1 MAANTR
7 DFHLRF
13 IANMDLGTFKKSLD
27 SMQGSIE
34 KLKITGSL
42 KNEFDTLFKN
52 LTKELNNFTTL
63 TNQEFNSLSDVKK
76 LENSQKTILS
86 LYNTL
91 QGKIDHINTTKLNPI
106 FTNEQKQRLEEI
118 NKILE
123 ENIKKIESANNSYAG
138 LRQEVSDIDFG
149 DKKINNAVL
158 KLINAAEKGQDYS
171 DTLSRIKIE
180 INNSKK
186 AHGDLGK
193 QIEENTAKI
202 EDNKKAMNE
211 SDASIKK
218 AKNEL
223 NKLSPDNF
231 IPDQEKISTLSK
243 NLKEAQQAVENFK
256 KAWYEENPDKTLNQ
270 YSKLS
275 SDPNTRFGDLR
286 KKEERAKAEL
296 DNSSRIE
303 QQRQYNEE
311 KANLNKIIADEIA
324 KKERLTEE
332 NKNLANSNEDLINKQ
347 KQLDTK
353 KIDEIV
359 QKLINAKGS
368 TEETQKVV
376 QELTEELAK
385 IHADG
390 AEKASEE
397 FKGLRE
403 EAEKSGQTVK
413 ETGEKVAGFGEQ
425 AEEVNKVSQQ
435 FEELYRKATYFFS
448 INNAFNLFKKTVRE
462 AYNEI
467 KELDAAMTDIAV
479 VTDFNIGDVW
489 ETIPQYTDLSNELGT
504 TILGA
509 YETAKLYYQ
518 QGLDNNEVMEASRE
532 TLKMAR
538 IANMDYAEATD
549 YMTAAVRGF
558 KLEMSDA
565 SRVNDVFSKL
575 AAISASDTQE
585 IADALTRTA
594 SIANSA
600 GMSLETTSAFLTQ
613 MIETTREAPKN
624 F

>member
-7 DFHLRF
+7 DFRLRF
-13 IANMDLGTFKKSLD
+13 IADMDLGTFKKSLD

-34 KLKITGSL
+34 KLKITGTL

-52 LTKELNNFTTL
+52 LNKELDNFTTL

-106 FTNEQKQRLEEI
+106 FTDEQKQRLEEI

-123 ENIKKIESANNSYAG
+123 ENTKKIESANSSYAE
-138 LRQEVSDIDFG
+138 LRNQVGNIDFG
-149 DKKINNAVL
+149 DNKINKAVL
-158 KLINAAEKGQDYS
+158 DLINAAEKGQDYS
-171 DTLSRIKIE
+171 DTLARINIG

-186 AHGDLGK
+186 AHGDLGGK
-193 QIEENTAKI
+193 LKENATEIENNNNAIRDSETLIKNT
-202 EDNKKAMNE
+202 N
-211 SDASIKK
+211 
-218 AKNEL
+218 NEL
-223 NKLSPDNF
+223 KKLSINNF
-231 IPDQEKISTLSK
+231 LPDQEKLSILKK
-243 NLKEAQQAVENFK
+243 NLQEAQQAVENFK

-275 SDPNTRFGDLR
+275 SDPNTRFGDL
-286 KKEERAKAEL
+286 KEKENEAKTEL
-296 DNSSRIE
+296 NNFSGVE
-303 QQRQYNEE
+303 KQRQYNEE
-311 KANLNKIIADEIA
+311 KARLNAIIAEETT
-324 KKERLTEE
+324 KKDQLISK
-332 NKNLANSNEDLINKQ
+332 NKDLEKSNEDLINQQ

-353 KIDEIV
+353 KIDEII

-376 QELTEELAK
+376 QELTEELAQ

-390 AEKASEE
+390 VEKASEE
-397 FKGLRE
+397 FEGLKG
-403 EAEKSGQTVK
+403 EAEKSGQIVK
-413 ETGEKVAGFGEQ
+413 ETGEKVAGFGDQ
-425 AEEVNKVSQQ
+425 AKEVSKVSQQ
-435 FEELYRKATYFFS
+435 FEELFRNATYFFS
-448 INNAFNLFKKTVRE
+448 LNNAFNLFKKTVRE
-462 AYNEI
+462 AYNEV

-518 QGLDNNEVMEASRE
+518 QGLDNNEVIEASRE

-558 KLEMSDA
+558 KLEMTDA